1 MLLISLHPR
10 HSKNVFS
17 GKKSIELR
25 KVKPRMNGKQLA
37 FNKVLIYETMPTA
50 KIVGWCDVIGV
61 IYGNADFMVDYAND
75 LCLSPDEIGA
85 YLGDK
90 TGYGILLSQP
100 ILINP
105 IPLTAMRNCGILPPQ
120 GMVYLKSETVKKLMF
135 PV

>member
-50 KIVGWCDVIGV
+50 KIVGWCSVGGLIWGD
-61 IYGNADFMVDYAND
+61 ADMFSDYSSK
-75 LCLSPDEIGA
+75 LCLTPDEIKT

-120 GMVYLKSETVKKLMF
+120 GMVYLKSETVKNILF
-135 PV
+135 RF

>member
-17 GKKSIELR
+17 GKKAIELR

-61 IYGNADFMVDYAND
+61 IYGNADFMIDYAND
-75 LCLSPDEIGA
+75 LCLSPDEIKT
-85 YLGDK
+85 YLGNK
-90 TGYGILLSQP
+90 IGYGLLLKQP